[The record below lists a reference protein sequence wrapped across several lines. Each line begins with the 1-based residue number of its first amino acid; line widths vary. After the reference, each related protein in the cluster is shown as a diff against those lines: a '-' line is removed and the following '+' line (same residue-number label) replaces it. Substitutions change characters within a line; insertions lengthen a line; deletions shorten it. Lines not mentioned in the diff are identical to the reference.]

1 MLFYSYFIFVAFLSN
16 RFPRLPWPYASK
28 QASLAIDA
36 HVMEHGGGSRALI
49 LDSRR
54 RISWRLAETAS

>member
-36 HVMEHGGGSRALI
+36 HVMEYGEARGVDTGQQAADI
-49 LDSRR
+49 V
-54 RISWRLAETAS
+54 ATG